1 MLRFIGMQKLSTK
14 LLEDVS
20 FQSILCFLWLSLSNQ
35 MPIKSQNS
43 YKIGKSLLVKIN
55 IDIFSLLFLLHN
67 ILGKFI
73 AKLPTLLKTQ
83 CITVTNITSYCK
95 KKKKERI
102 SRNSSGLHKIIFASF
117 NENKPFIF
125 PFASIQFS
133 GYQLLVTSS

>member
-95 KKKKERI
+95 KKKKKEFQETPQVCI
-102 SRNSSGLHKIIFASF
+102 KLFLLLLMKINHLFSHLLLFSF
-117 NENKPFIF
+117 Q
-125 PFASIQFS
+125 A
-133 GYQLLVTSS
+133 TSCW